1 MFLWNRSRTAIKGKK
16 TFKSFIQ
23 KAKQPQGSRTKTYA
37 FEDVPTYVDSLMLKK
52 DFETEVTK
60 KSGRSRA
67 SRSFSLPKP
76 ITRSSSRFSK
86 ASSVNSEDGNILNTL
101 FDDVADAKEE
111 DGSLIGDR
119 VIPHR
124 PYQEA
129 YLPTNPDDRID
140 ALLRAA
146 DYLNQYKT
154 EISSLKNYHDSQ
166 KYDMDKCFEDKNE
179 ELPETVQPRHFP
191 LHSAPFEHYDPG
203 KMFEDRGYYS
213 VQDLRPAATYVSS
226 SGGERSTT
234 GMAYASIADLYYDDS

>member
-23 KAKQPQGSRTKTYA
+23 KAKQLQRSQTKAYS

-60 KSGRSRA
+60 KPSRFRT

-101 FDDVADAKEE
+101 FDDIADEKEE
-111 DGSLIGDR
+111 DSSRIGDR
-119 VIPHR
+119 IIPHR
-124 PYQEA
+124 PYQDA
-129 YLPTNPDDRID
+129 YLPTNVDDRVEV
-140 ALLRAA
+140 LLRAA

-154 EISSLKNYHDSQ
+154 EISSLKNYHDPQ
-166 KYDMDKCFEDKNE
+166 KYDMNKCFEDKNE
-179 ELPETVQPRHFP
+179 EFPEAVEPRHFP
-191 LHSAPFEHYDPG
+191 LHSAPFEHYDPE

-213 VQDLRPAATYVSS
+213 IQDLRPAATYVSS
-226 SGGERSTT
+226 SGGERSTA